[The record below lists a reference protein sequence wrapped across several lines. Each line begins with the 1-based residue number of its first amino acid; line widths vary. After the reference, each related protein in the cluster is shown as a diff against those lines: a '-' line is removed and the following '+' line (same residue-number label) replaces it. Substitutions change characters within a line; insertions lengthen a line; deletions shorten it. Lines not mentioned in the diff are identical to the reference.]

1 MNIKHESTH
10 SFRSMNMYFVADG
23 IGIFADVTQYN
34 KLSVSGEN
42 VETIVS
48 KCSMRGYRNGEKLF
62 EHEFGMTNHDYGTF
76 ITAIYCGQPVSA
88 CTVLIDNVKEF
99 INEPSNLYI

>member
-48 KCSMRGYRNGEKLF
+48 SALCVGIVTVRSCLSMSL
-62 EHEFGMTNHDYGTF
+62 
-76 ITAIYCGQPVSA
+76 V
-88 CTVLIDNVKEF
+88 
-99 INEPSNLYI
+99 

>member
-1 MNIKHESTH
+1 MNIEHYTTH
-10 SFRSMNMYFVADG
+10 SYRSMNMYFSVDG

-34 KLSVSGEN
+34 KLDKYGEN
-42 VETIVS
+42 EETIVS

-62 EHEFGMTNHDYGTF
+62 EHEFGMTNQDYGTF

-88 CTVLIDNVKEF
+88 CSVLMDIVKEF